1 MSGFSTFMGSLLGT
15 GIVISAAGV
24 LMRSNKTVILGL
36 KTAGAPLTV
45 PLFVLN
51 KLMDKTAV
59 GSRLR
64 NKMIYGSPSWVQS
77 NLFFRGELGQEKLLT
92 ALDN

>member
-1 MSGFSTFMGSLLGT
+1 MGSLLGT

-24 LMRSNKTVILGL
+24 LMRSNKTVIFGL

-64 NKMIYGSPSWVQS
+64 NKVIYGSPRWVQS
-77 NLFFRGELGQEKLLT
+77 DLFFRGELGQEKLLT

>member
-45 PLFVLN
+45 PLFVMN
-51 KLMDKTAV
+51 RLMDKTAI

-64 NKMIYGSPSWVQS
+64 NKVIYGSSSWVQS

>member
-1 MSGFSTFMGSLLGT
+1 M
-15 GIVISAAGV
+15 
-24 LMRSNKTVILGL
+24 
-36 KTAGAPLTV
+36 
-45 PLFVLN
+45 N

-64 NKMIYGSPSWVQS
+64 NKMIYGAPSWVQS